1 MSPIY
6 LIIALIV
13 IAFACAFGL
22 CEWAVRRPRDSRDED
37 RSPRG

>member
-6 LIIALIV
+6 LTIALFV

-22 CEWAVRRPRDSRDED
+22 CEWAVRRRRGARDDDPS
-37 RSPRG
+37 SAG